1 MAVKGGRVIVNC
13 LKRYGRVIAGDDN
26 KSRGAV
32 GVLGMRA
39 AGRVGRCVSEVT
51 ICLPG
56 GAEERG
62 GDGQDGVQSADG

>member
-1 MAVKGGRVIVNC
+1 M
-13 LKRYGRVIAGDDN
+13 
-26 KSRGAV
+26 
-32 GVLGMRA
+32 LGMRA

-62 GDGQDGVQSADG
+62 GDGQDGVQNADG